1 MKVTMTTTVR
11 AILLTSLLALL
22 ATAAFADCVNVV
34 TMNEGEAGGHIFL
47 GLDTGCGQATNVNK
61 GDAVRIASAT
71 KQVSGTV
78 AAIQQV
84 NQGKVHFMRVD
95 LVAGAP
101 ASEDA
106 ASLESFPSGAVTVT
120 YNGTTVKADLDNGA
134 AVNSKR
140 YNWSVGP
147 VSQADTAAAGGTSSG
162 TNGTST
168 STALR
173 LKYDGEYVQ
182 NGFFGRTT
190 PEAKFETRATLKIDT
205 MTTDKA
211 GFVDDN
217 EAAFGLRSM
226 KLKLPGLN
234 QVHIGL
240 EGQLTKALH
249 QDLHDGAVTATFSTW
264 VPEVPSI
271 TIFSSVPDYIAP
283 PLTLDLSYGYKDK
296 ETTTETLHGR
306 GGTGTAAYRLYVWD
320 KYEVAASETLTLND
334 LSNRP
339 TSVPRTQ
346 RMFKVQISYLEN
358 PATGFKVAASYEN
371 GSIGPVLTQVKQF
384 FLGIAVSKFSFSG
397 SSMSK

>member
-1 MKVTMTTTVR
+1 MTIR
-11 AILLTSLLALL
+11 AIVLTLLLA
-22 ATAAFADCVNVV
+22 APAFADCVNVV
-34 TMNEGEAGGHIFL
+34 TMNEGEVGGHIFL
-47 GLDTGCGQATNVNK
+47 GLDTACGQATNINK
-61 GDAVRIASAT
+61 GDAVTIASGT

-78 AAIQQV
+78 AAIKQV
-84 NQGKVHFMRVD
+84 NQGNVHFMRVD

-106 ASLESFPSGAVTVT
+106 ASLESFPAGAVTVT

-134 AVNSKR
+134 AVNAKR
-140 YNWSVGP
+140 YSWSVGP
-147 VSQADTAAAGGTSSG
+147 ASQADNGTTG
-162 TNGTST
+162 ATNGTTS

-173 LKYDGEYVQ
+173 LQYDGEYIQ

-190 PEAKFETRATLKIDT
+190 SEAKFETRATMKIDT
-205 MTTDKA
+205 TTTNKM

-217 EAAFGLRSM
+217 EAAFALRSL

-240 EGQLTKALH
+240 QGQLSKAVH
-249 QDLHDGAVTATFSTW
+249 QDIHDGAVTATFSTW
-264 VPEVPSI
+264 VPEVPTI

-283 PLTLDLSYGYKDK
+283 PLTLDLSYGYKNK
-296 ETTTETLHGR
+296 QAATETLHGR

-320 KYEVAASETLTLND
+320 KYEVAASETWTLND
-334 LSNRP
+334 FSNRP
-339 TSVPRTQ
+339 ATVPRTQ

-358 PATGFKVAASYEN
+358 PANGFKVAASYEN

-397 SSMSK
+397 SSVTK

>member
-1 MKVTMTTTVR
+1 MRT
-11 AILLTSLLALL
+11 ILLTSLLALL

-34 TMNEGEAGGHIFL
+34 TMNEGEVGGHIFL
-47 GLDTGCGQATNVNK
+47 GLDTGCGQATNINK
-61 GDAVRIASAT
+61 GDAVTIASDT

-78 AAIQQV
+78 AAIKQV
-84 NQGKVHFMRVD
+84 NQGNVHFMRVD

-134 AVNSKR
+134 AVNAKR
-140 YNWSVGP
+140 YSWSVGP
-147 VSQADTAAAGGTSSG
+147 ASQADNGTTGAANGTSS
-162 TNGTST
+162 

-173 LKYDGEYVQ
+173 LQYDGEYIQ

-190 PEAKFETRATLKIDT
+190 SEAKFETRATMKIDT
-205 MTTDKA
+205 TTTNKA

-217 EAAFGLRSM
+217 EAAFALRSL

-240 EGQLTKALH
+240 QGQLSKAAH
-249 QDLHDGAVTATFSTW
+249 QDIHDGAVTATFSTW
-264 VPEVPSI
+264 VPEVPTI

-283 PLTLDLSYGYKDK
+283 PLTLDLSYGYKNKQTATD
-296 ETTTETLHGR
+296 TMHGR

-320 KYEVAASETLTLND
+320 KYEVAASEIWTLND
-334 LSNRP
+334 FSNRP
-339 TSVPRTQ
+339 ATVPRTQ
-346 RMFKVQISYLEN
+346 RMFKVQISYLES

-397 SSMSK
+397 SSLAK